1 MKIIISKAVYGV
13 FMSQIISFS
22 ADRDFARDFDSLI
35 EKSGYRNRS
44 RFIRDASMFFADI
57 QQRGELSDMDEGLTI
72 EGHLVVYYQHD
83 HGKGQKLLDLRH
95 SDLIE
100 VASYSHS
107 SLKHSHAC
115 VDLLQV
121 KGSAGNI
128 RFVIEDLQNTPHVD
142 KVSFVVAPMRDDGC
156 C

>member
-35 EKSGYRNRS
+35 ERSGYRNRS

>member
-1 MKIIISKAVYGV
+1 
-13 FMSQIISFS
+13 MSQIISFS
-22 ADRDFARDFDSLI
+22 ADSSFAKDFDSMI
-35 EKSGYRNRS
+35 ERSGYRNRS
-44 RFIRDASMFFADI
+44 RFIRDASLFFAEI
-57 QQRGELSDMDEGLTI
+57 QQRGDLAEMDEGETV

-100 VASYSHS
+100 VSSYTHS
-107 SLKHSHAC
+107 SLKHSHTC

-128 RFVIEDLQNTPHVD
+128 RFVIEDLQNTQHVD
-142 KVSFVVAPMRDDGC
+142 KVAFVVAPMRDDGC

>member
-1 MKIIISKAVYGV
+1 
-13 FMSQIISFS
+13 MSQIISFS
-22 ADRDFARDFDSLI
+22 ADRDFARDFDDLI
-35 EKSGYRNRS
+35 ERSGYRNRS
-44 RFIRDASMFFADI
+44 RFIRDATLFFAEK
-57 QQRGELSDMDEGLTI
+57 QQRGDLVEMDEAETV

-95 SDLIE
+95 SELIE
-100 VASYSHS
+100 VSSYTHS
-107 SLKHSHAC
+107 SLKHSHTC

-128 RFVIEDLQNTPHVD
+128 RFVVEDLQNTPNVD

>member
-1 MKIIISKAVYGV
+1 
-13 FMSQIISFS
+13 MSQIISFS
-22 ADRDFARDFDSLI
+22 ADSSFAKDFDSLI
-35 EKSGYRNRS
+35 ERSGYRNRS
-44 RFIRDASMFFADI
+44 RFIRDAALFFAEI
-57 QQRGELSDMDEGLTI
+57 QQRGDLAEMDEGETV

-100 VASYSHS
+100 VSSYTHS
-107 SLKHSHAC
+107 SLKHSHTC

-128 RFVIEDLQNTPHVD
+128 RFVIENLQNTQHVD
-142 KVSFVVAPMRDDGC
+142 KVAFVVAPMRDDGC

>member
-1 MKIIISKAVYGV
+1 
-13 FMSQIISFS
+13 MSQIISFS
-22 ADRDFARDFDSLI
+22 ADSSFAKDFDSLI
-35 EKSGYRNRS
+35 ERSGYRNRS
-44 RFIRDASMFFADI
+44 RFIRDAALFFAEI
-57 QQRGELSDMDEGLTI
+57 QQRGDLAEMDEGETV

-100 VASYSHS
+100 VSSYTHS
-107 SLKHSHAC
+107 SLKHSHTC

-128 RFVIEDLQNTPHVD
+128 RFVIGDLQNTQHVD
-142 KVSFVVAPMRDDGC
+142 KVAFVVAPMRDDGC